1 MEPCMKI
8 PSKAL
13 AHLPVLKQD
22 QLRKASIW
30 KANLLDMEFT
40 NGNQAKNIVV
50 NYIMGQLRDLDTIDT
65 LIKMNMMEC
74 GQIT

>member
-22 QLRKASIW
+22 QLRKTSIW